1 MSNADLCRQ
10 KIRALEI
17 LPLTAKGD
25 PSVIRNYAAKF
36 SGLSQPVA
44 MNVPNLLMWTI
55 VCCSKQRERLLD
67 GQFSG
72 NESTARMLGDE
83 LKQMSVDLTTYT
95 SQLRYR
101 FPPYLHEALARA
113 SAD

>member
-1 MSNADLCRQ
+1 MA
-10 KIRALEI
+10 I
-17 LPLTAKGD
+17 
-25 PSVIRNYAAKF
+25 
-36 SGLSQPVA
+36 
-44 MNVPNLLMWTI
+44 NVPNLLMWTI
-55 VCCSKQRERLLD
+55 LCCTQQRERLLG

-72 NESTARMLGDE
+72 NESASRRLADD
-83 LKQMSVDLTTYT
+83 LKQICVDLTAYT